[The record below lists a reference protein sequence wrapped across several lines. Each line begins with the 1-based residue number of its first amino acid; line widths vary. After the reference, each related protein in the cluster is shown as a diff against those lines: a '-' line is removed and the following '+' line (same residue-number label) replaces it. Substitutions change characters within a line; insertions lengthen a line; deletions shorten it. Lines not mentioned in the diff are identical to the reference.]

1 MGVFSKAI
9 IRHGFSTVFRPTS
22 VLPTTSDQLSKNSPL
37 ETELT
42 SGTGSSAVDLE
53 YIAQRTI
60 TASANNDI
68 DLAGSLTDR
77 FGNTI
82 TFVKIKGIWLK
93 ASSSNTNSVILKPGA
108 ANGFTGPFGAATHTL
123 TIPPGGILMLC
134 APVSGWTV
142 TAGTGDIINEAN
154 SGAGSSVVYDLHI
167 IGTSA

>member
-9 IRHGFSTVFRPTS
+9 IRSGFSTVYRPTS

-37 ETELT
+37 ETELS
-42 SGTGSSAVDLE
+42 SGTGASAVDLE

-60 TASANNDI
+60 TASDDNDI

-93 ASSSNTNSVILKPGA
+93 ASASNTNSVILKPGA
-108 ANGFTGPFGAATHTL
+108 SNGFTGPFGAATHTL

-142 TAGTGDIINEAN
+142 TAGSADIINEAN
-154 SGAGSSVVYDLHI
+154 SGAGTSVVYDLHI